1 MLRAD
6 YTEEEQLLPERLAA
20 LAKKLEGPSPASARQ
35 RRPRGFL
42 RRWHAVRLAVI
53 PTSPISVLYAS
64 SSARGRKR
72 LNQWGLSNLLKSLHK
87 AFFALVKQAD
97 VVSNMWALG
106 TYRFLDSCNDA
117 LRELAGVFGHMT
129 DRGSRM
135 LLGVQID
142 TLGLGKGR
150 FGDLLELHCR
160 IWSFVGK

>member
-1 MLRAD
+1 MDLVECVSDRCGSALMPRPHWLRGNPSARSDILTRTPWLLAIGRMLRAD

-53 PTSPISVLYAS
+53 PTSPISVYAS

-97 VVSNMWALG
+97 VVSNM
-106 TYRFLDSCNDA
+106 
-117 LRELAGVFGHMT
+117 
-129 DRGSRM
+129 
-135 LLGVQID
+135 
-142 TLGLGKGR
+142 
-150 FGDLLELHCR
+150 
-160 IWSFVGK
+160 